1 MLILPPF
8 ARRESSLSSFK
19 YDWNNKKKLW
29 HLFMCAHL
37 SFSCAH
43 RYIFLLFI
51 LFISWHSECYQ
62 SAMLFIFVLDSSL
75 FLYYFF
81 HREFLLNLV
90 WLRVYRSST
99 ILCRRRRLVRR
110 NRVLFFIKHSKLYFV
125 IFFIYFLLFFLHCVI
140 NHAHVGCKMA
150 ADDRFNAMLFL

>member
-1 MLILPPF
+1 MTSLVLHSNLPWKD
-8 ARRESSLSSFK
+8 ARAAYHHSNMIEIIII
-19 YDWNNKKKLW
+19 KKLW
-29 HLFMCAHL
+29 HLFMCIHL

-81 HREFLLNLV
+81 HRAFFFIEPRLTARLSFIDD
-90 WLRVYRSST
+90 S
-99 ILCRRRRLVRR
+99 LCRRRLIRR
-110 NRVLFFIKHSKLYFV
+110 NRFFY
-125 IFFIYFLLFFLHCVI
+125 LLNIRSCTL
-140 NHAHVGCKMA
+140 
-150 ADDRFNAMLFL
+150 